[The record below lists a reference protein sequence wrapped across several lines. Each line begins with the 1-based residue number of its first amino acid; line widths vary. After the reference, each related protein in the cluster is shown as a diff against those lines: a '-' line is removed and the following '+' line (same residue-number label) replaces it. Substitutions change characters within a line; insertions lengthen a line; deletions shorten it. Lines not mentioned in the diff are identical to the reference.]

1 MSSAIPNFP
10 QRRMS
15 FNSAA
20 ATYLRGR
27 PPYPAAVFELLT
39 DRCGLR
45 PGARVL
51 DIGAGS
57 GLATGPLLAAGADVT
72 AVEPGADLAGILASA
87 HPAAHVVVS
96 DFETADVTGPFD
108 LATVAT
114 ALHWLDP
121 VAAIDKLSHLIEP
134 GGWLAAWWTEFGD
147 TARPSRFRDRLDAVY
162 ADLLPAEPGYR
173 ASRPRSLQTEHWT
186 GVLTGSGHF
195 GDLEIEVLD
204 WHQTLTGDTAR
215 ELWSTFPNIR
225 ELAPPA
231 REEFLSRLAALV
243 DEEPGGTVDDPRQT
257 VIYTVTRTTA
267 PAGSATPR

>member
-1 MSSAIPNFP
+1 
-10 QRRMS
+10 MS
-15 FNSAA
+15 FNAA
-20 ATYLRGR
+20 AADYLRGR
-27 PPYPAAVFELLT
+27 PPYPASVFALLT
-39 DRCGLR
+39 ARCGLR

-51 DIGAGS
+51 DIGAGA
-57 GLATGPLLAAGADVT
+57 GLATGLLLAAGASVT
-72 AVEPGADLAGILASA
+72 AVEPGADLAGILRSE
-87 HPAAHVVVS
+87 HPAADVVVS
-96 DFETADVTGPFD
+96 DFETAELTGPFD

-121 VAAIDKLSHLIEP
+121 VAAIGRLSHLIEP

-162 ADLLPAEPGYR
+162 HDLLPGESGYR
-173 ASRPRSLQTEHWT
+173 ESRPRSLQTEHWT
-186 GVLTGSGHF
+186 EVLTGSGHF
-195 GDLEIEVLD
+195 GDLEIEIDD
-204 WHQTLTGDTAR
+204 WHQTLDGGTAR

-257 VIYTVTRTTA
+257 VVYTVSRTTV
-267 PAGSATPR
+267 PAGSATSR